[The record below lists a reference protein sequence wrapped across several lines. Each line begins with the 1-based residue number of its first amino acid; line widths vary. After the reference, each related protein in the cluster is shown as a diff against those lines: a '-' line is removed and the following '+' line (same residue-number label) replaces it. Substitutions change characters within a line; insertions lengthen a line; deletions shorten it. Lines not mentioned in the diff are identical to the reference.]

1 MMKTK
6 GPLPAEAMAAGTGG
20 HSTAYYFGQLIWKLF
35 RLVLFVC
42 LTFVILYPVL
52 FMLSM
57 ALRQSSDL
65 FDPSVIWIPKKFV
78 FSNIL
83 LTMEAIDYGK
93 TLGNT
98 VLLSVSCSLIQVF
111 ICSLVGY
118 GLARFRFRGRG
129 VLLAVLLFTIVVPP
143 QLISLPTYFTFQN
156 VDFFGIIQRIT
167 GAPSTI
173 SIINTPVSFLVLA
186 VFGQG
191 IRSGLFI
198 LIYRQFYQSLPVE
211 LEDAAMVDGA
221 GFARTY
227 FRIMLPNAVTVT
239 VVVFLFSLVWYWNDY
254 YLTYIYAGNFKT
266 LSTVIANLRA
276 AFENMQDFTYDIYQ
290 MVVMEQSSCLLFILP
305 VLVLYIFTQRFFTE
319 GIERTGIVG

>member
-1 MMKTK
+1 MKELE
-6 GPLPAEAMAAGTGG
+6 PRPAGG
-20 HSTAYYFGQLIWKLF
+20 RTTLYYFGQLIWKIF
-35 RLVLFVC
+35 RFVLFLC
-42 LTFVILYPVL
+42 LTFVILYPL
-52 FMLSM
+52 IFMLSM
-57 ALRQSSDL
+57 ALRQPSDL
-65 FDPSVIWIPKKFV
+65 FDPSVIWIPKKIIFENV
-78 FSNIL
+78 R
-83 LTMEAIDYGK
+83 LTIEAIEYGK

-98 VLLSVSCSLIQVF
+98 VFLSVSCSLIQVF
-111 ICSLVGY
+111 ICSLIGY

-129 VLLAVLLFTIVVPP
+129 VLLFILLFTIVVPP

-156 VDFFGIIQRIT
+156 LDFFGLVQAVT
-167 GAPSTI
+167 GAPTGL
-173 SIINTPVSFLVLA
+173 SIINSPVSFLVLA

-198 LIYRQFYQSLPVE
+198 LIYRQFYQALPLE

-227 FRIMLPNAVTVT
+227 FRIMAPNAGTVT

-254 YLTYIYAGNFKT
+254 YLTFIYAGNFKT

-276 AFENMQDFTYDIYQ
+276 AFENLQGYNYDIYQ
-290 MVVMEQSSCLLFILP
+290 MTVMEQASCLLFILP
-305 VLVLYIFTQRFFTE
+305 VLLLYIGTQRFFTE